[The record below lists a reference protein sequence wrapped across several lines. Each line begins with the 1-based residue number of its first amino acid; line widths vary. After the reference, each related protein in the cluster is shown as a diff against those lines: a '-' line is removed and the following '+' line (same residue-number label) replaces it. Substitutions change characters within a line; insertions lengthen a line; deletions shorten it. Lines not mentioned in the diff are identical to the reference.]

1 MQERA
6 VLAVLAALAGCAA
19 LLVAH
24 RAWRRARL
32 VEDTPTSLA
41 RSAAQGFV
49 RLEGTA
55 QPMPGEPVI
64 APLSRRPCIWWRY
77 RIEERRDSRR
87 SGRPASGRHWQ
98 SVETDTSSAHFELV
112 DTTGAVLVDPDG
124 AELHGTERD
133 IWYGDTPRP
142 QAGPP
147 VMTGFRGFGDRY
159 RYTEERVQAGAFIH
173 ALGHLTTE
181 RPGLGLGHD
190 SEVAERLRTWKR
202 DPAKRAEFDRDGNGE
217 LDLAEWEQARQ
228 AAMLETVRSD
238 ASAPHRPTQVL
249 RKPGH
254 GQPFLLGAMA
264 PEALALRQRR
274 LAFGAGL
281 LFLLCSA
288 GAAWLVT
295 HHR

>member
-1 MQERA
+1 MQDPA
-6 VLAVLAALAGCAA
+6 TLAVLLAVAGSGALF
-19 LLVAH
+19 VAH

-64 APLSRRPCIWWRY
+64 APLSRRPCVWWRY
-77 RIEERRDSRR
+77 RIEERRG
-87 SGRPASGRHWQ
+87 SGNRWQ
-98 SVETDTSSAHFELV
+98 RLEADTSSAHFELA
-112 DTTGAVLVDPDG
+112 DATGVVLVDPDG
-124 AELHGTERD
+124 AELHGTASD
-133 IWYGDTPRP
+133 TWFGDAPQP

-147 VMTGFRGFGDRY
+147 SLAGFRGLGDRY
-159 RYTEERVQAGAFIH
+159 RYTEERVEAGAFVH
-173 ALGHLTTE
+173 ALGRLTTE

-190 SEVAERLRTWKR
+190 SEVAARLRAWKR

-228 AAMLETVRSD
+228 AALVETVRND
-238 ASAPHRPTQVL
+238 ASAPHRPTHVL

-264 PEALALRQRR
+264 PETLALRQRR

-295 HHR
+295 HSQ